1 MKPSEYLDPQRFPLT
16 TQGGLDIKG
25 QMMIDAFNYDSV
37 MELIDSGAD
46 LTEEQKARR
55 AELQEKIK
63 AQPEVRKRLATPA
76 EDKP

>member
-16 TQGGLDIKG
+16 TQEGLDIKG
-25 QMMIDAFNYDSV
+25 QMMIDAFNHDSV

-46 LTEEQKARR
+46 LTEEQKARW

-63 AQPEVRKRLATPA
+63 AQPKVRKQQKGATS
-76 EDKP
+76 